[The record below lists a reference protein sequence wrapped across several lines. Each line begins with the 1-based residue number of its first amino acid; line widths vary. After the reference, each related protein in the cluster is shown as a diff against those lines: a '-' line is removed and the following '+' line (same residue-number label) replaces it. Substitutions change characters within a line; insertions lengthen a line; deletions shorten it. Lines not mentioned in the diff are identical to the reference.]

1 MSPSYPQIIVTGDSI
16 SQQAFKIGGYG
27 AALIDAYQGKADVI
41 NRGMGGYNS
50 EQLLKKL
57 KDDFQWPSGGQTLL
71 VIVHI
76 GTNDAT
82 THGIQHVPV
91 EDFTQNVKATL
102 QSLKETQP
110 NAQVILLTPSTV
122 DMAAW
127 SALGREQGM
136 PSEFTDNRSPEAAK
150 RIRDAVLDVA
160 KEADVG
166 VVDVWKLHDDAV
178 KNGELKTSE
187 LFSDGLHYS
196 ERGYAYINKALLQL
210 LNTRYPSLSPESMP
224 EGFTMFALYG
234 NESNPEAQRMVKI
247 FMEKMETIRQAA
259 LGNTK

>member
-1 MSPSYPQIIVTGDSI
+1 MSPSYPQIVVTGDSI

-27 AALIDAYQGKADVI
+27 AALVDAYQGKADVI

-50 EQLLKKL
+50 NQLLKKL
-57 KDDFQWPSGGQTLL
+57 KDDFQWPNGDVKIA
-71 VIVHI
+71 VIHI

-91 EDFTQNVKATL
+91 EDFTQNVKAIL
-102 QSLKETQP
+102 KFLKETQP
-110 NAQVILLTPSTV
+110 EAKVILITPSTV
-122 DMAAW
+122 DMDAW
-127 SALGREQGM
+127 AALGLEMGM
-136 PSEFTDNRSPEAAK
+136 PSEMVYNRSPEAAK
-150 RIRDAVLDVA
+150 RIRDAVLAVA
-160 KEADVG
+160 EEADAS
-166 VVDVWKLHDDAV
+166 VVDAWKLHDDAV

-210 LNTRYPSLSPESMP
+210 INTSYPSLSPESMP

-234 NESNPEAQRMVKI
+234 NENNPEAQRMVKV
-247 FMEKMETIRQAA
+247 FTEKMEAIKQAA